1 MRVEVTTKQ
10 LLLYL
15 WNYYRI
21 YRDSFAE
28 YISDESRRL
37 FLLGQVARSCRHSV
51 RAIRVVETGERAR
64 GSDAFKTQH
73 RVLRQLFRLLFLSFL
88 TYSLSSQPK
97 ALAVVYVK
105 DESWIRKLKC
115 AVERWPR
122 PTAFWASP
130 ISSSYTHTH
139 CVEKVGNQLI
149 ARIIWWLTHSRLKE
163 NPTKFTAGQ
172 NEADVSYNRAGVYVD
187 YINPRGFLNYIW
199 KYKKSMIRKSV
210 RMT

>member
-28 YISDESRRL
+28 YIDESRRL
-37 FLLGQVARSCRHSV
+37 FLLVQVARSCRHSV
-51 RAIRVVETGERAR
+51 RAIRVVETGERRAR
-64 GSDAFKTQH
+64 VGRLKHNTGCVAPTFSVVVSFFFNFQPAS
-73 RVLRQLFRLLFLSFL
+73 QLVQSGWLL
-88 TYSLSSQPK
+88 
-97 ALAVVYVK
+97 YVK

-115 AVERWPR
+115 AVERWPG

-130 ISSSYTHTH
+130 ISSSYTH

-149 ARIIWWLTHSRLKE
+149 ARIIWWLTH
-163 NPTKFTAGQ
+163 FH
-172 NEADVSYNRAGVYVD
+172 V
-187 YINPRGFLNYIW
+187 
-199 KYKKSMIRKSV
+199 
-210 RMT
+210 